1 MCIHNEK
8 GDPEL
13 SPCTSAG
20 VDGEEVHMDIRGENW
35 LLASGGKWEVMQ
47 KGQILHLLILEDL
60 FPSAV

>member
-13 SPCTSAG
+13 SPCMSAG

-35 LLASGGKWEVMQ
+35 LLASGGKWGVMQ
-47 KGQILHLLILEDL
+47 KGQILHLLILENL
-60 FPSAV
+60 LPSVV